1 MTKIDNRIKFTEQN
15 KNPREVWPRANR
27 FYYTEMM
34 PLLYYTDSTGISLV
48 QLFNNTFKKYLIT
61 SCVGLIDYYITLK
74 LSKYIDEENINI
86 TTFGLKRKYEKMLLD
101 YPNMTRGQFVIAQ
114 NDFTNSHNISKI
126 ATLVLKQDKE
136 FNNINMDFFDAVKK
150 IDWYDPYIKGFDNAE
165 IIEAVK
171 PLTENWDNFIDMFE
185 LRHKIIHEMN
195 EAFIPI
201 GKLASMC
208 DSTMSFLDA
217 ADFILSI
224 DHRKDVL
231 ERLESEITLR
241 ERNSRIDKAMDA
253 AIAKGKIPPEYDIQA
268 YYKHRGFDQN
278 GKPV

>member
-1 MTKIDNRIKFTEQN
+1 
-15 KNPREVWPRANR
+15 
-27 FYYTEMM
+27 MM

-61 SCVGLIDYYITLK
+61 SCVSLIDYYITLK

-114 NDFTNSHNISKI
+114 NDFTNSHNINKI

-208 DSTMSFLDA
+208 DSTMNFIDA
-217 ADFILSI
+217 ADFIL
-224 DHRKDVL
+224 
-231 ERLESEITLR
+231 
-241 ERNSRIDKAMDA
+241 
-253 AIAKGKIPPEYDIQA
+253 YD
-268 YYKHRGFDQN
+268 GS
-278 GKPV
+278 